1 MKTRVQNAKNIHIY
15 SVSVINPLEFQ
26 FDKKKSLYFVT
37 TKAVRIIPTSGGLD
51 YRHGTGHGVGAYLS
65 VHEGMPWLVE
75 GITEHCVI
83 K

>member
-37 TKAVRIIPTSGGLD
+37 TKAVRIIPTSGWCTKTIVFLE
-51 YRHGTGHGVGAYLS
+51 S
-65 VHEGMPWLVE
+65 QM
-75 GITEHCVI
+75 I
-83 K
+83 